1 MVQTRIGISGWRYG
15 AWRKRFYPA
24 RLPHKRELEFASR
37 QFNSIEI
44 NGSFYSLQDVSSWQR
59 WYAETPEDFVFSV
72 KGGRFITHM
81 KKLKDIE
88 KPLANFFAQGVLALK
103 EKLGPILWQF
113 PPVFAFNADRFEEFF
128 RLLPKDMTSAL
139 KLARRRDKRMIGSS
153 YLHLDNHI
161 DPSRPLRHAVE
172 IRHDSFRSPD
182 FLKLLRT
189 HDVALV
195 VADTAGKWPLMEE
208 VTSRFVYARL
218 HGDTELYV
226 SGYTPSALDQW
237 ARRVRSWQ
245 KKRLD
250 SYVYFDNDV
259 KVHAPFDAIQ
269 LARRIGGYAPM
280 HALADLPDEMP
291 GLPRTSW
298 PGFGTRARK

>member
-15 AWRKRFYPA
+15 AWRKRFYPD
-24 RLPHKRELEFASR
+24 RLPQKRELEFASR

-81 KKLKDIE
+81 KKLRDIE

-113 PPVFAFNADRFEEFF
+113 PPTFAFKADRFEEFLK
-128 RLLPKDMTSAL
+128 LLPKDLTSAL
-139 KLARRRDKRMIGSS
+139 KLARRRDGRVIGSS
-153 YLHLDNHI
+153 YLRLDKRI
-161 DPSRPLRHAVE
+161 DPNRSLRHAVE
-172 IRHDSFRSPD
+172 IRHDSFRSPE
-182 FLKLLRT
+182 FLKLLRI
-189 HDVALV
+189 HGVGLV
-195 VADTAGKWPLMEE
+195 LADTAGKWPFLEE
-208 VTSRFVYARL
+208 ITSDFVYARL

-226 SGYTPSALDQW
+226 SGYTPSALAQW
-237 ARRVRSWQ
+237 ARRVRTWQ
-245 KKRLD
+245 KKQLD
-250 SYVYFDNDV
+250 TYVYFDNDV
-259 KVHAPFDAIQ
+259 KVHAPFDAIH
-269 LARRIGGYAPM
+269 LAHLVDGYVPAY
-280 HALADLPDEMP
+280 ALADLSDEMP

-298 PGFGTRARK
+298 PGFGNHARK